1 MAPLDKASDPVVVP
15 KVTTARRGRAREPR
29 IAMDPFS
36 TLTMDPASI
45 RALAKDSVEL
55 INEVCK
61 KSGHL

>member
-1 MAPLDKASDPVVVP
+1 MVP